1 MSELSCPLYTAAQV
15 RELDRRAIEDQ
26 GIPGITLMKRAARAA
41 LDVLVERWPRPA
53 GITVFCGSGN
63 NAGDGYIVAGL
74 AVQQGIPAK
83 VAQLVEA
90 DRLQGDAHRAWVFAC
105 EQGVAMESFSPEF
118 VIGEGVVVDALLG
131 IGITGEVREHYRRAI
146 TAINA
151 ARLPVLA
158 IDIPS
163 GLCSDTGA
171 IAGIAVQADV
181 TVSFIGL
188 KRGLLTGRGP
198 AVCGDVV
205 LRDLDVSAE
214 VYGGV
219 QAEVERLDLGLLL
232 AELPRRARDAH
243 KGHFGHVLVVGGD
256 IGFGGAV
263 AMAAEAALRVGA
275 GLVSVATRPG
285 HVAAILARRPELM
298 VKGVESGQELE
309 PWLDGPT
316 VLVVGPGLGRSPWS
330 EQLLQKAVKTGLP
343 MVVDADALNIL
354 AEGLVAPWGDTS
366 RWIMTPHPGEA
377 ARLLGVGSADIQR
390 DRFGAGR
397 ALLRK
402 FPSTL
407 VLKGA
412 GTLVFD
418 ALDGGIG
425 LCAAGNPGMA
435 SGGMGDVLSGVIG
448 GLFAQGVPA
457 RVAARLGVRLHAE
470 AADRVVES
478 SGERGLLATDLL
490 STIQRLVNL
499 S

>member
-1 MSELSCPLYTAAQV
+1 
-15 RELDRRAIEDQ
+15 
-26 GIPGITLMKRAARAA
+26 
-41 LDVLVERWPRPA
+41 
-53 GITVFCGSGN
+53 
-63 NAGDGYIVAGL
+63 
-74 AVQQGIPAK
+74 
-83 VAQLVEA
+83 
-90 DRLQGDAHRAWVFAC
+90 
-105 EQGVAMESFSPEF
+105 MESFSPEF

-198 AVCGDVV
+198 AVCGDVL
-205 LRDLDVSAE
+205 LRDLGVSAE

-219 QAEVERLDLGLLL
+219 QAAVERLDLRLLL
-232 AELPRRARDAH
+232 AEFPRRARDAH
-243 KGHFGHVLVVGGD
+243 KGHFGHVLIVGGD

-263 AMAAEAALRVGA
+263 ALAAEAALRVGA
-275 GLVSVATRPG
+275 GLVSVATRPA

-377 ARLLGVGSADIQR
+377 ARLLGVGSAEIQR

-407 VLKGA
+407 VLKA
-412 GTLVFD
+412 R
-418 ALDGGIG
+418 ALWYLTRWMVVLACVRPAI
-425 LCAAGNPGMA
+425 LAWPPAAWAMY
-435 SGGMGDVLSGVIG
+435 
-448 GLFAQGVPA
+448 
-457 RVAARLGVRLHAE
+457 
-470 AADRVVES
+470 
-478 SGERGLLATDLL
+478 
-490 STIQRLVNL
+490 
-499 S
+499 